1 MAALSDPAAAF
12 RAGCARGEFL
22 VQKCADCDHVQF
34 PPRACCLACGSQDL
48 LWHAASHTG
57 TIHSFSIVHRAPTE
71 AFRSRV
77 PYALALIDLSDGGRA
92 MMNIDTPDLD
102 ALAIGQS
109 VTIAF
114 RTDGERTLPVARP
127 A

>member
-1 MAALSDPAAAF
+1 MAALSDPVAAF

-22 VQKCADCDHVQF
+22 VQKCAACNHVQF
-34 PPRACCLACGSQDL
+34 PPRALCLACGSQGMHT
-48 LWHAASHTG
+48 HAASHTG
-57 TIHSFSIVHRAPTE
+57 TIHSFTIVHRAPNE
-71 AFRSRV
+71 AFRARV

-92 MMNIDTPDLD
+92 MMNIDAPDLD

-114 RTDGERTLPVARP
+114 RTEGECTLPVARL